1 MCWWMDG
8 INEKSQ
14 IPLENEP
21 AKTFSDFVC
30 GWCTIRLSR
39 SSLFSGPNRFFP
51 RSSFLNQFKWLY
63 FAWVWAEASS
73 LWQEV
78 GHFFLFFFFLP
89 KFMHLFVRSM
99 AILIF
104 IWDLSQIQQ
113 CEYAVVH
120 NWIDVW
126 MFLWPTILTEAGEWR
141 KKTSEIDPFYLFSSF
156 RWQNGTMQTYNLF
169 KFIFAWIQIEGPYNV
184 LVTVPSWRD
193 EEKKILCAKRNPL
206 ENKLQRE
213 KNCTWK

>member
-1 MCWWMDG
+1 M
-8 INEKSQ
+8 
-14 IPLENEP
+14 
-21 AKTFSDFVC
+21 
-30 GWCTIRLSR
+30 
-39 SSLFSGPNRFFP
+39 SLQKHFPILYVDDARYGCRDHRFFRFQTDFFP

-78 GHFFLFFFFLP
+78 GHFFLFFFFFTKIHAFVCTFNGHFNLYLRFISNP
-89 KFMHLFVRSM
+89 TMRVCCRTQLDRRVNVFMTDDS
-99 AILIF
+99 
-104 IWDLSQIQQ
+104 
-113 CEYAVVH
+113 
-120 NWIDVW
+120 
-126 MFLWPTILTEAGEWR
+126 TEAGEWR

-156 RWQNGTMQTYNLF
+156 CWQNGTMQTYNLF